1 MGMRA
6 IRAIER
12 MEGRV
17 LVMLGVDVRMRMN
30 TTTKRTRT
38 GLAVK
43 KSKYEATDEK
53 LTMPDPD
60 KVDTSRRKKRLAVP
74 MKNHERG
81 VKWFEV

>member
-17 LVMLGVDVRMRMN
+17 LVMLGVDVRMRRMN

-38 GLAVK
+38 GFGGK
-43 KSKYEATDEK
+43 KAKYEAMDEK

-60 KVDTSRRKKRLAVP
+60 KVDTSRRKKGWPYR
-74 MKNHERG
+74 
-81 VKWFEV
+81 